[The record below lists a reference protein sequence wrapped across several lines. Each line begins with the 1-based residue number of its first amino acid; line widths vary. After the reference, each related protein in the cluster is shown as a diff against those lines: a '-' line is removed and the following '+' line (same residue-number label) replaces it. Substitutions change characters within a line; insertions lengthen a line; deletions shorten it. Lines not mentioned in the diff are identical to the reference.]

1 MMLKNLLIGIQEE
14 NKTNKGVK
22 MAKTEKEKPVL
33 KIDEKEY
40 DIESMND
47 KQKSMI
53 NHIADLDRKLQSSE
67 FNQIQLRF
75 GRQAFVDALK
85 ASIDEG
91 DSKEAE

>member
-1 MMLKNLLIGIQEE
+1 
-14 NKTNKGVK
+14 

-47 KQKSMI
+47 EQKSMI

-67 FNQIQLRF
+67 FNLVQLRF

-85 ASIDEG
+85 ASIDKSE
-91 DSKEAE
+91 DKEAE

>member
-1 MMLKNLLIGIQEE
+1 MIGIQDK
-14 NKTNKGVK
+14 NNFTKQNKGVE

-47 KQKSMI
+47 EQKSMI
-53 NHIADLDRKLQSSE
+53 SHIADLDRKLQSSE
-67 FNQIQLRF
+67 FNLIQLRF

>member
-1 MMLKNLLIGIQEE
+1 
-14 NKTNKGVK
+14 

-47 KQKSMI
+47 EQKSMI
-53 NHIADLDRKLQSSE
+53 NHIADLDKKLNSSE
-67 FNQIQLRF
+67 FNLIQLRF

-85 ASIDEG
+85 TSIDKE
-91 DSKEAE
+91 DSEK